1 MGRTVDTFGAK
12 TNKMFAGLQANWL
25 KAATTIF
32 AMKKAFDFAEEAA
45 QFQQMEQGFA
55 NLAASHEA
63 NSNEIIDSLK
73 KLSAQ
78 TISTADLMKS
88 AGNAMVLG
96 IPAERLDEMMEIARA
111 SSRVTGQS
119 IQKSFDDISVGIGR
133 QSRMILDNLGIIVD
147 SKKAYEDYAKAHK
160 KTVDALTESEK
171 KQAFAN
177 ATMEAGLDIVE
188 RVNIQGLTAAESMQ
202 AFSATM
208 QNVKVSIGKALIAI
222 TSFGFAVTQLAGATL
237 ASALGQM
244 SEFLGKFIEM
254 GSVLPW
260 VGDKFKAAGEALKG
274 FAKFEFEVRD
284 EAFRL
289 ADSAFAVAKGITSET
304 KAFKANTE
312 ALKENLDALKADEE
326 LRAKI
331 AEGLDI
337 QAAEADAE
345 ADRIFERTKK
355 EAEAEADKTVA
366 IMGYNRL
373 REESTSAA
381 YRGMENQIMRFIE
394 VGKFSVGAMAKVVAQ
409 QVKIELVGIA
419 ARSSVHAL
427 FQVAMGIGRA
437 AVGDAAGASAHFA
450 SAKTFGLAA
459 AAAGAG
465 AAGVQALFGGTAE
478 KAAPGAPGGE
488 PLRTEA
494 RGGGISPTVEAPRE
508 TREVTIIIQNPLTGK
523 LGDEAAET
531 IFDIIH
537 RGGDMNFSIPT
548 RIVQG

>member
-1 MGRTVDTFGAK
+1 
-12 TNKMFAGLQANWL
+12 
-25 KAATTIF
+25 
-32 AMKKAFDFAEEAA
+32 
-45 QFQQMEQGFA
+45 
-55 NLAASHEA
+55 
-63 NSNEIIDSLK
+63 
-73 KLSAQ
+73 
-78 TISTADLMKS
+78 MKS

-96 IPAERLDEMMEIARA
+96 IPADRLDEMMEIARA

-147 SKKAYEDYAKAHK
+147 SKKAYEDYAKAHDL
-160 KTVDALTESEK
+160 TVDALTESEK

-177 ATMEAGLDIVE
+177 ATMEAGLDIVK

-208 QNVKVSIGKALIAI
+208 QNVKISIGKALIAI

-274 FAKFEFEVRD
+274 FAKFEFSVRD

-289 ADSAFAVAKGITSET
+289 ADSALAVTKGILSET

-312 ALKENLDALKADEE
+312 ALTENLEVLKAEEE
-326 LRAKI
+326 LRNKI

-337 QAAEADAE
+337 RAAEADAE
-345 ADRIFERTKK
+345 ADRIFDRTKA
-355 EAEAEADKTVA
+355 EAEAEKEKTEA
-366 IMGYNRL
+366 IMGTDQL
-373 REESTSAA
+373 RANSHAA
-381 YRGMENQIMRFIE
+381 FVGGMEDQILSLIE
-394 VGKFSVGAMAKVVAQ
+394 TGKFSVGALAKVVAQ

-419 ARSSVHAL
+419 ARSSVEAL
-427 FQVAMGIGRA
+427 YFA
-437 AVGDAAGASAHFA
+437 AKSIAAFA
-450 SAKTFGLAA
+450 SGDPT
-459 AAAGAG
+459 AGAG
-465 AAGVQALFGGTAE
+465 FALSAAKMAGVAALAGGGAAAVHGLFGGSAE
-478 KAAPGAPGGE
+478 KPAPGHPGGE
-488 PLRTEA
+488 PLRTQEA
-494 RGGGISPTVEAPRE
+494 GRGISPTVEAPRE
-508 TREVTIIIQNPLTGK
+508 SREVTIIIQNPLNGK
-523 LGDEAAET
+523 LGDDVAET

-537 RGGDMNFSIPT
+537 RGGDMNLTIPT